1 MIGSFRLISSSWP
14 RLACLA
20 LILDIPLVYV
30 VFNMT
35 VPAIF
40 SRDETSASP
49 ATAV

>member
-1 MIGSFRLISSSWP
+1 MRSQP

-30 VFNMT
+30 VVNMT

-40 SRDETSASP
+40 SRDETFCKPSDRRLK
-49 ATAV
+49 